1 MKLNGVYLVVE
12 ILLEGDG
19 LGVELDLGLVGC
31 TWTCL
36 GGGGVDGIFGCW
48 EVGLIFKFCLDK
60 CDRGFGYRS
69 NANGGWNV
77 LLLY

>member
-12 ILLEGDG
+12 ILLEGNG

-48 EVGLIFKFCLDK
+48 EVGLIF
-60 CDRGFGYRS
+60 
-69 NANGGWNV
+69 
-77 LLLY
+77 